1 MTQLFPQTLAAL
13 ESTDAL
19 EPSPISEQRLVSR
32 AGATAAL
39 REEAGHERIEVRD
52 SRSRLLF
59 ELDPATGRTVVW
71 APDGDL
77 SFRAQGDVEFV
88 AAGSVRCRAE
98 KEVTLEA
105 GEGRAR
111 STLSLG
117 SRVAALSSE
126 ALRLAAD
133 SADLAFTRANVTS
146 SELRAKV
153 TDAKIV
159 MSRLE
164 TITDRL
170 FEQARSVFRT
180 VEDLSQLK
188 TGRARTLVREGYD
201 LRAGHASIE
210 AEAEVKIDGKAIHL
224 G

>member
-1 MTQLFPQTLAAL
+1 MTAL
-13 ESTDAL
+13 ESNDVL
-19 EPSPISEQRLVSR
+19 EPAPLSERRLVSR
-32 AGATAAL
+32 TGATATLHDDAN
-39 REEAGHERIEVRD
+39 GQERIEVRD
-52 SRSRLLF
+52 SRARLLF

-77 SFRAQGDVEFV
+77 SFRARGDVEFV

-98 KEVTLEA
+98 NEVSLEA
-105 GEGRAR
+105 GEGPER
-111 STLSLG
+111 SALSLG
-117 SRVAALSSE
+117 SRVASLSSQ

-133 SADLAFTRANVTS
+133 GADLAFARANVTS
-146 SELRAKV
+146 TELRAKV
-153 TDAKIV
+153 TDAKVV

-180 VEDLSQLK
+180 VEDLHQLK
-188 TGRARTLVREGYD
+188 TGRARTLVSGGYD
-201 LRAGHASIE
+201 LRAGHASLE
-210 AEAEVKIDGKAIHL
+210 AEAEVKIDGKTIHL